1 MSSDLD
7 RPAEAVRH
15 IWQGTPGAM
24 QELDEEC
31 NPNKACRN
39 MKEVNFDGFGEE
51 GVPVADAWRNK
62 LEREGKRTGT
72 SLGALL
78 NNG

>member
-1 MSSDLD
+1 MSSVNENS
-7 RPAEAVRH
+7 AEVLRTV
-15 IWQGTPGAM
+15 WQGTPGAL
-24 QELDEEC
+24 QELDDEC

-51 GVPVADAWRNK
+51 GVPVAEAWRNK
-62 LEREGKRTGT
+62 LEREGKRTGQ
-72 SLGALL
+72 SIGAML